1 MFETPPTALK
11 KRTLVR
17 FLQYHTRYAASI
29 LLAMTCALVVAV
41 CDLGYIQ
48 ILADTID
55 ALEVVGDNP
64 FEEAVSITYFQ
75 RKGIFEFEGFEI
87 SLLDTR
93 AALQAVLWLLAVLL
107 VLVFIKGVFVYSND
121 YLMARVGH
129 KLAFRLRNS
138 LYQRIVSAPLETL
151 RDERAGD
158 LMARVTDDVRVW
170 QNVVAA
176 MANIIRAVVQVSL
189 FVVVM
194 LITSFK
200 LTIFVVLILPL
211 LAYLITSIGK
221 RIRGAST
228 EIQQRSA
235 DIYSQLKET
244 LFGIKIIKSF
254 TAEQGEIRHFRAINW
269 SQYCS
274 AIRRARLAALLP
286 PTIEW
291 LGAVGIAAVFGLAC
305 WQVITGQLS
314 TGWFIGYIAMVSWMF
329 KPIKTIGNVN
339 TALQQGLA
347 SAERIFYLLDF
358 RMEDFSTGLAENLG
372 SKSGLV
378 SGLETPP
385 TKSRWRFVQEK
396 REVSENHS
404 PGAIELQDVRG
415 AVRFQNVSFSYAHN
429 LTDHATIENVSFE
442 AKPGEIL
449 ALVGPSGSGKTTL
462 LNLLLRFYELDAG
475 KILIDDVPISE
486 VKLASLR
493 QNIALVP
500 QDTFLFD
507 GTILENI
514 GYGCPGA
521 TREAIISAAKKANA
535 HDFITKIPDSYAAAI
550 GEAGMK
556 LSGGEQQRISIARA
570 ILKDAPILILDEAT
584 SSLDMHSE
592 SLIQKSLANLMA
604 GRTSFIIAHRLST
617 VVMADKIVVIQG
629 GEMLETGTHET
640 LLAKGGLYQKLFST
654 FLAENEESRRRH

>member
-17 FLQYHTRYAASI
+17 FLQYHTRYAASM
-29 LLAMTCALVVAV
+29 LLAMTCAIVVAV
-41 CDLGYIQ
+41 CNLGYIQ
-48 ILADTID
+48 ILADTTD
-55 ALEVVGDNP
+55 ALEVVGGNP

-87 SLLDTR
+87 SLLAAR
-93 AALQAVLWLLAVLL
+93 AALHAVLWLLAALL
-107 VLVFIKGVFVYSND
+107 VLVFIKGAFVYGND
-121 YLMARVGH
+121 YLMARVSH

-151 RDERAGD
+151 RDERTGD

-176 MANIIRAVVQVSL
+176 MANIIRAFVQVSV
-189 FVVVM
+189 FVAAM

-200 LTIFVVLILPL
+200 LTVFVLLTLPL

-221 RIRGAST
+221 QIRGASK

-254 TAEQGEIRHFRAINW
+254 TAEQVEIRRFRAMNW

-274 AIRRARLAALLP
+274 AIRRARFAALLP

-358 RMEDFSTGLAENLG
+358 SAEDFSTCLAQELAN
-372 SKSGLV
+372 KSGLV
-378 SGLETPP
+378 SGLQTPS
-385 TKSRWRFVQEK
+385 TKSRRRFVQQK
-396 REVSENHS
+396 REVSGNHS
-404 PGAIELQDVRG
+404 PRAIELQDVRG

-429 LTDHATIENVSFE
+429 LTDRATIQNVSFE
-442 AKPGEIL
+442 AKPGEVI

-462 LNLLLRFYELDAG
+462 LNLLLRLYEVDSGA
-475 KILIDDVPISE
+475 ILIDDVLISE
-486 VKLASLR
+486 VTLASLR

-521 TREAIISAAKKANA
+521 PREAIISAAKKANA
-535 HDFITKIPDSYAAAI
+535 HDFITKIPDGYASAI
-550 GEAGMK
+550 GDAGMK

-584 SSLDMHSE
+584 SSLDTHSE
-592 SLIQKSLANLMA
+592 ALIQKSLANLMA
-604 GRTSFIIAHRLST
+604 GRTNFIIAHRLST
-617 VVMADKIVVIQG
+617 VVKADKILVIQD
-629 GEMLETGTHET
+629 GEILETGTHET
-640 LLAKGGLYQKLFST
+640 LLAKGGLYQNLFST
-654 FLAENEESRRRH
+654 FLAENDERRVGH